1 MHVLLL
7 ATDEET
13 RLQPLTETMPTPML
27 PLVNRPVIAYTLE
40 LLARAGQKRLLVS
53 LYQRGGAIM
62 SYLGSGS
69 RWGMQIE
76 YVMQSQA
83 WGSAGAL
90 KWAAPRL
97 NEPFLL
103 LPADALLDLDIAAAV
118 AYHAEH
124 GGLATCIVHPV
135 ANPSAQPDLS
145 AADLVAVDP
154 AGRLV
159 ASDDSR
165 AVQRMVATG
174 AYIFAPEILQFIPA
188 RTPYDCQHQLL
199 PALLAADV
207 TVQSYV
213 MPGYFNPLKS
223 LRNYQHAQAT
233 FLQSAY
239 AAGNPDAA
247 TVPNVGTVRY
257 PAIARRSIVPGV
269 WAGRNHFIHPTAH
282 LIPPVYIGDNCR
294 IGQNVEIGPM
304 TVLGDNV
311 IIDDEATV
319 RQSSILEQT
328 YVGRLVDITDR
339 VVNQTTIIEPET
351 GQSIQVVDAFLLA
364 AAVPAGSGG
373 GRFHRVLDRLGA
385 LLLFLML
392 LPLLL
397 LLLPL
402 VWLASGGALFQREA
416 RRGRRATH
424 REGDPAALADSE
436 TFDLLMFRTTRHDGS
451 VNAVGRWLR
460 RWELDRLP
468 ELVNVCMGDLALVG
482 VKPLRLTEVDLV
494 QAEWYQKRFECP
506 AGFTGLWYIQ
516 TDPSSDLEE
525 IVIAD
530 TFFAATHTWRSEIM
544 ILLRTPVAWLRRGRS
559 SRRREPGLANISD
572 VEQSHKQHAL

>member
-1 MHVLLL
+1 
-7 ATDEET
+7 
-13 RLQPLTETMPTPML
+13 
-27 PLVNRPVIAYTLE
+27 

-53 LYQRGGAIM
+53 LYQRGGAMM

-76 YVMQSQA
+76 YVMQSQP

-97 NEPFLL
+97 NEKFLL
-103 LPADALLDLDIAAAV
+103 LPADALLELDIAAAV
-118 AYHAEH
+118 AYHEEH
-124 GGLATCIVHPV
+124 GGPATCIVHPA
-135 ANPSAQPDLS
+135 ANPSEQPDL
-145 AADLVAVDP
+145 AAAGLVAVD
-154 AGRLV
+154 AEGRLV
-159 ASDDSR
+159 SPDDSR
-165 AVQRMVATG
+165 AVQRMIATG
-174 AYIFAPEILQFIPA
+174 AYIFAPEVLQFVPA
-188 RTPYDCQHQLL
+188 RTPYDCLHHLL

-207 TVQSYV
+207 PVRSYV
-213 MPGYFNPLKS
+213 MPGYYNPLNS
-223 LRNYQHAQAT
+223 LRAYQQAQAT

-239 AAGNPDAA
+239 AAGPPDVAA
-247 TVPNVGTVRY
+247 VPNAGTVRY
-257 PAIARRSIVPGV
+257 PAITGRSLAPGIWV
-269 WAGRNHFIHPTAH
+269 GRNHFIHPAAH

-319 RQSSILEQT
+319 RRSSILEQT
-328 YVGRLVDITDR
+328 YVGRMVDITDR

-351 GQSIQVVDAFLLA
+351 GQSIQVVDAFLLS
-364 AAVPAGSGG
+364 AAVSAGSWG
-373 GRFHRVLDRLGA
+373 GRYHRVLDRLGA
-385 LLLFLML
+385 LLLLLML

-402 VWLASGGALFQREA
+402 VWLASGGAVFQRETHS
-416 RRGRRATH
+416 GRRATR
-424 REGDPAALADSE
+424 REGDPVADADIE
-436 TFDLLMFRTTRHDGS
+436 TFDLLMFCTTRRDGT

-460 RWELDRLP
+460 RWELNRLP

-482 VKPLRLTEVDLV
+482 VKPLHPAEVDLV

-516 TDPSSDLEE
+516 TGPASDLEE
-525 IVIAD
+525 MVIAD
-530 TFFAATHTWRSEIM
+530 TFFVATRTRRSEIM

-559 SRRREPGLANISD
+559 SLCRKPGLANISD
-572 VEQSHKQHAL
+572 MEQSHKQHAL

>member
-53 LYQRGGAIM
+53 LYQRGGAMM

-69 RWGMQIE
+69 RWGMHIE
-76 YVMQSQA
+76 YVMQSQP

-118 AYHAEH
+118 AYHTEH
-124 GGLATCIVHPV
+124 GGPATCIVHP
-135 ANPSAQPDLS
+135 ASSPSGQPDLA
-145 AADLVAVDP
+145 AADLVAVD
-154 AGRLV
+154 AEGRLV
-159 ASDDSR
+159 ASDDRR

-207 TVQSYV
+207 TVQSYT
-213 MPGYFNPLKS
+213 MSGYFNPLNS

-239 AAGNPDAA
+239 TAGTPDAA
-247 TVPNVGTVRY
+247 AVPNVGTVRY
-257 PAIARRSIVPGV
+257 PAITRRSIVPGV
-269 WAGRNHFIHPTAH
+269 WVGRNHFIHPTAR
-282 LIPPVYIGDNCR
+282 LLPPVYIGDNCR

-328 YVGRLVDITDR
+328 YVGRMVDITDR
-339 VVNQTTIIEPET
+339 LVNQTTIIEPET

-364 AAVPAGSGG
+364 AAAPAGSWG

-402 VWLASGGALFQREA
+402 VWLASGGALFQRETHS
-416 RRGRRATH
+416 GRRATR
-424 REGDPAALADSE
+424 REGDPAAADIE
-436 TFDLLMFRTTRHDGS
+436 TFDLLMFRTTRRDGT

-468 ELVNVCMGDLALVG
+468 ELVNVCIGDLALVG
-482 VKPLRLTEVDLV
+482 VKPLRPTEVDLV

-530 TFFAATHTWRSEIM
+530 TFFAATRTWRSEIG

-559 SRRREPGLANISD
+559 SRRREPGLATIAD